1 VSASPF
7 PLPLVFSAWGTGI
20 GGEWEG
26 SIGPLVA
33 LAKQVGAKTLAVQIS
48 KTLPRQVADAKAAGM
63 FVVGW
68 DSVGPGWKA
77 RCDALGLDGFMPQ
90 VEGPGQYAGALAAL
104 VEGCGAG
111 LPCAVV
117 TTYGGLDNP
126 DGSLWQALARR
137 GVTGCFVE
145 CYAADDPVIHA
156 DLDRML
162 GQGVAYGI
170 PAGELRA
177 VCGTYRGELPS
188 AYSGLTARAKEIG
201 LYLAEMTN
209 AAQWAAWAQLMTAAP
224 APPPAT
230 VAWWECRAGA
240 ALLHE
245 EQAKTYADG
254 STGLGRSVLW
264 MQQNLAAI
272 RAAKAVTLKRVLR

>member
-1 VSASPF
+1 MSASPF
-7 PLPLVFSAWGTGI
+7 PLPLVFSAWGTGA
-20 GGEWEG
+20 GGEWQG
-26 SIGPLVA
+26 SIGPLVER
-33 LAKQVGAKTLAVQIS
+33 AKQVGAKTLAVQIS
-48 KTLPRQVADAKAAGM
+48 KVLPRQVADAKDLGM

-77 RCDALGLDGFMPQ
+77 RIDSLGLDGYMPQ
-90 VEGPGQYAGALAAL
+90 VEGPGQYAGALASL

-111 LPCAVV
+111 LPLGVV

-126 DGSLWQALARR
+126 DGSLWDALARR

-162 GQGVAYGI
+162 AQGAVYGI

-188 AYSGLTARAKEIG
+188 AYSGLATRAKEIG
-201 LYLAEMTN
+201 LYPAEMTN
-209 AAQWAAWAQLMTAAP
+209 AAQWAAWAQVMTSPP
-224 APPPAT
+224 APVPT
-230 VAWWECRAGA
+230 VAWWELRAGA
-240 ALLHE
+240 ALLHD
-245 EQAKTYADG
+245 EQAKTYGDG
-254 STGLGRSVLW
+254 STGLGRCVLW